1 MATDTLTESRTR
13 IVPEHIVYTDED
25 HTVFTAEIDLVGVA
39 KDQIS
44 FRMRDD
50 SFYLNATAADKEYV
64 MSHGICHPVDPH
76 KAKVTYREGLLKMEA
91 PFKKPLKPMIDI
103 PVE

>member
-1 MATDTLTESRTR
+1 MTTDAITEDRTR

-25 HTVFTAEIDLVGVA
+25 HTVFTAEIDLIGVS
-39 KDQIS
+39 KEQIS
-44 FRMRDD
+44 FKMRDD
-50 SFYLNATAADKEYV
+50 SFYLYATAGDKEYV

-76 KAKVTYREGLLKMEA
+76 KARVTYHEGLLKMEA
-91 PFKKPLKPMIDI
+91 PFKKPLKPMITI

>member
-1 MATDTLTESRTR
+1 MGTAVKTDDR
-13 IVPEHIVYTDED
+13 IRVVPEHIVYTDED
-25 HTVFTAEIDLVGVA
+25 HTKFTAEIDLVGVS

-50 SFYLNATAADKEYV
+50 SFYLNAPTEDKVFV

-76 KAKVTYREGLLKMEA
+76 KAKATYHEGLLKVEV
-91 PFKKPLKPMIDI
+91 PFKEPLKPLVDVPI
-103 PVE
+103 E